1 MENNMNLKTNSQQRN
16 SQLEFL
22 RILCMLG
29 IVAYHY
35 STYGF
40 YSEKVFYS
48 NNKSFIELL
57 QLLGETGVSIFVLIS
72 GYFMVNSNYSFK
84 KFMAYIGQ
92 LWFYTIGALLVFAVL
107 FPNSGLVDK
116 EMISMSLLPISKGH
130 YWFAT
135 CFFVL
140 MLLSPF
146 LNIFIKS
153 ASRRELLS
161 AIWIMLAINTVLP
174 SLFSIQL
181 TYSTIARFIILYLTA
196 GYIRLYLTEPGHK
209 RRSLCCAVLLI
220 VLAIVWEIVC
230 NYLGFTTPDDYYLG
244 RANIFSHN
252 TLYVYLLALSIF
264 MTFMAGKPYYSK
276 AVNALAS
283 LTFGVYLFHENQL
296 VRSMWQAVFHTS
308 DYMNSPYVVLHALI
322 AILSVYLVGSAV
334 ELIRQKTVARLWLY
348 LTDKLFV
355 PAWEKLIGLINKYL
369 PTDK

>member
-1 MENNMNLKTNSQQRN
+1 MNLKSNSQQRN
-16 SQLEFL
+16 SQLELL
-22 RILCMLG
+22 RILCMLA

-40 YSEKVFYS
+40 YEDKVFYS
-48 NNKSFIELL
+48 CNKSFIELL

-92 LWFYTIGALLVFAVL
+92 IWFYTIGALLVFVVF
-107 FPNSGLVDK
+107 FPDSGLVDR
-116 EMISMSLLPISKGH
+116 EMLSMSILPISKGH

-146 LNIFIKS
+146 LNTFIKS

-161 AIWIMLAINTVLP
+161 AIWIMLAVNTVLP

-196 GYIRLYLTEPGHK
+196 GYVRLYLTEPRHK
-209 RRSLCCAVLLI
+209 NRSLCWALFLMA
-220 VLAIVWEIVC
+220 LAIVWEIVC
-230 NYLGFTTPDDYYLG
+230 NHLGFSTPDDYYLG

-264 MTFMAGKPYYSK
+264 MTFMARKPFYSK
-276 AVNALAS
+276 GVNALAA

-296 VRSMWQAVFHTS
+296 VRSIWQSVFHTS
-308 DYMNSPYVVLHALI
+308 DYMNSPYVVLHAVI
-322 AILSVYLVGSAV
+322 AILSVYIAGSAV
-334 ELIRQKTVARLWLY
+334 ELIRQKTVARLWTY

-355 PAWEKLIGLINKYL
+355 PAWEKLLGLINKYL